1 MAAVAKL
8 LCDLAKGGGG
18 AAEVRWRWMRAVRLM
33 GVVAEG
39 RGRWEKRAADLEEQ
53 EQIKVSKLSVVTRRR
68 ANVSYSPM
76 KQFRPGA
83 VRT

>member
-39 RGRWEKRAADLEEQ
+39 RGWWEKRAADLDGRKSKQ
-53 EQIKVSKLSVVTRRR
+53 KVSNQAAA
-68 ANVSYSPM
+68 ANVSYNNL
-76 KQFRPGA
+76 A
-83 VRT
+83 CLEEI